1 MWISTGADGGQFALA
16 GTDSRAVT
24 ADTEGRMK
32 EYIRAGLLAGFGV
45 ALLLIEAGTASA
57 AQCMHA
63 GGVGIRIFEGFA
75 SFMAEA
81 AMKNSA
87 KARLGT
93 DAPKIGKIDT
103 RCQWKTVNFECHARA
118 QACR

>member
-1 MWISTGADGGQFALA
+1 MKKLTRAAL
-16 GTDSRAVT
+16 
-24 ADTEGRMK
+24 
-32 EYIRAGLLAGFGV
+32 IAGFSL
-45 ALLLIEAGTASA
+45 ALMQASAGTAAA
-57 AQCMHA
+57 AQCMPV
-63 GGVGIRIFEGFA
+63 GGVGIGVFEGFA

-93 DAPKIGKIDT
+93 DAPKISKANT
-103 RCQWKTVNFECHARA
+103 KCEWKTVNFECHARA

>member
-1 MWISTGADGGQFALA
+1 MKKLVRTAL
-16 GTDSRAVT
+16 
-24 ADTEGRMK
+24 
-32 EYIRAGLLAGFGV
+32 IAGFGL
-45 ALLLIEAGTASA
+45 ALMQASAGTAAA
-57 AQCMHA
+57 AQCMTA
-63 GGVGIRIFEGFA
+63 GGVGIGVFEGFA

-103 RCQWKTVNFECHARA
+103 KCQWKTVNFECHARA
-118 QACR
+118 GLQVARPATVRPSPTRPEAAPGS

>member
-1 MWISTGADGGQFALA
+1 
-16 GTDSRAVT
+16 
-24 ADTEGRMK
+24 MK
-32 EYIRAGLLAGFGV
+32 KNIRATFIAGFGL
-45 ALLLIEAGTASA
+45 ALLQASAGTAAA
-57 AQCMHA
+57 AQCMSA
-63 GGVGIRIFEGFA
+63 GGVGIGVFEGFA

-93 DAPKIGKIDT
+93 DAPKIGKVNT

-118 QACR
+118 QACK

>member
-1 MWISTGADGGQFALA
+1 MGMESKWIWRDGDFVRYEDATLHFL
-16 GTDSRAVT
+16 TP
-24 ADTEGRMK
+24 
-32 EYIRAGLLAGFGV
+32 GLHYGIGV
-45 ALLLIEAGTASA
+45 
-57 AQCMHA
+57 
-63 GGVGIRIFEGFA
+63 FEGFA

-93 DAPKIGKIDT
+93 DAPKIGKVNT

-118 QACR
+118 QACK

>member
-1 MWISTGADGGQFALA
+1 MKKFVRAAL
-16 GTDSRAVT
+16 
-24 ADTEGRMK
+24 
-32 EYIRAGLLAGFGV
+32 IAGFGV
-45 ALLLIEAGTASA
+45 ALLQAQAGTAA
-57 AQCMHA
+57 AAPCMTA
-63 GGVGIRIFEGFA
+63 GGMGIGVFEGFA

-93 DAPKIGKIDT
+93 DSPKIGKVSK
-103 RCQWKTVNFECHARA
+103 RCEWKTVNFECHARA